1 MTTFGSRFYL
11 QAGAEVSIMNSPAMF
26 IDHTLLRV
34 DTTGAD
40 IGLLCEE
47 AVEHGFAA
55 VCIPTSYVAQASNL
69 LYGSD
74 VAVCAVIGF
83 PLGNQTTDTKVF
95 EARQAVELGAAEI
108 DMVIHLGAARA
119 ADFVYVQKDIRRV
132 VAVADSA
139 VVKVIIECCLF
150 DDDIKCR
157 LAEIVAESGA
167 GYIKTS
173 TGFAESGATVEDVM
187 LLSQIVSARIR
198 VKAAGGIRDWPSC
211 QTMLTAGASR
221 IGTSAGVAIMQQWQ
235 KSTALP

>member
-1 MTTFGSRFYL
+1 
-11 QAGAEVSIMNSPAMF
+11 MF
-26 IDHTLLRV
+26 IEHTLLRG
-34 DTTGAD
+34 DTTGAE

-47 AVEHGFAA
+47 AVEYGFAA
-55 VCIPTSYVAQASNL
+55 VCIPPSYVAQASRL

-74 VAVCAVIGF
+74 VAVCTVIGF
-83 PLGNQTTDTKVF
+83 PLGNQTTDTKIF
-95 EARQAVELGAAEI
+95 EARQAVVLGAAEI

-119 ADFVYVQKDIRRV
+119 ADFAYVQSDIRRV
-132 VAVADSA
+132 VAVAGTA

-150 DDDIKCR
+150 GDDVKRR

-173 TGFAESGATVEDVM
+173 TGFAVSGATVEDVM
-187 LLSQIVSARIR
+187 LLSQAVSARTK

-211 QTMLTAGASR
+211 QAMLTAGASR

-235 KSTALP
+235 QSTALPCR